1 MSIFWLFVS
10 ALLICVVQARIF
22 RWVGTHRVS
31 YKRHFSRHE
40 AFTGETV
47 EMIEVLEN
55 RSHLPVP
62 WLRVQARVPAALRF
76 GAQSMEEI
84 SGQLYHRSFFYLR
97 PRSRLTR
104 CHRVTLERRGCY
116 RVKSV
121 ALSTGDLMGFSSAE
135 KTLESNAHIYAY
147 PRIADERELPI
158 QCSRFLSEMLTR
170 RFLSPDPYLVNGV
183 RPYMPGD
190 PPKDINWLATAHT
203 GELRVKTHDY
213 SIDPKLMVVLNVQRS
228 EHQWADLSEGEQEP
242 IEYGISLA
250 ASICIRAITDG
261 AEAGFC
267 ANTDLESD
275 SGAAFIE
282 PRRSETQKQELLTLM
297 SRMTLKMK
305 LNFYAYLEKLSPP
318 DGATNLII
326 LSCVDSERIQAQV
339 GRLESLGYNVLF
351 IMLEGGVRSGDK

>member
-1 MSIFWLFVS
+1 MSVLWLFAS
-10 ALLICVVQARIF
+10 AGLLCLLQAWLF
-22 RWVGTHRVS
+22 RWVGTHKVGYERYFS
-31 YKRHFSRHE
+31 KRE

-47 EMIEVLEN
+47 EMVEVLVN
-55 RSHLPVP
+55 SSRLPVP

-104 CHRVTLERRGCY
+104 RHRVTLERRGCY

-121 ALSTGDLMGFSSAE
+121 ALSTGDLLGSQPTE
-135 KTLESNAHIYAY
+135 KTLESDAHIFVY
-147 PRIADERELPI
+147 PRLADERELPI

-170 RFLSPDPYLVNGV
+170 RFLMPDPYLVNGV
-183 RPYMPGD
+183 RPYQPGD
-190 PPKDINWLATAHT
+190 PPKDISWTATAHT
-203 GELRVKTHDY
+203 GELRVKTHDF

-228 EHQWADLSEGEQEP
+228 EHQWADLSDVEREP
-242 IEYGISLA
+242 IERGISLA
-250 ASICIRAITDG
+250 AGICASAITNG

-275 SGAAFIE
+275 GGAAYLA
-282 PRRSETQKQELLTLM
+282 PARSEGQKQELLTLM

-305 LNFYAYLEKLSPP
+305 LNFYAYLEQLTPP
-318 DGATNLII
+318 EGTTNVLI

-339 GRLESLGYNVLF
+339 WRLRQLGYDVLF
-351 IMLEGGVRSGDK
+351 TQLEGGARNG